1 MFTNFE
7 EHAAN
12 SMLGHPDSP
21 PRTDG
26 RLYFSHDWE
35 RTLYGLALAMA
46 KEGHFE
52 WEMFRQQLIQTIA
65 EWEQGPCE
73 GQPNWRYYECYL
85 HAFEKVLGKHGILS
99 AKELASS
106 G

>member
-12 SMLGHPDSP
+12 SMLGQPDSP
-21 PRTDG
+21 PRSDG

-52 WEMFRQQLIQTIA
+52 WEAFRQRLIQIIA
-65 EWEQGPCE
+65 EWEQGPCD
-73 GQPNWRYYECYL
+73 GQPSWQYYECYL
-85 HAFEKVLGKHGILS
+85 LAFEKVLAEHGILNRADPAVS
-99 AKELASS
+99 A
-106 G
+106 